1 MLKHSIKISKLN
13 NLKTFIKLGILPET
27 KHTYRNALWC
37 RMCSKSVRESS
48 ESSSTVQDARGH
60 DVERSQKNSTKRLKN
75 VPFVKEL
82 FVGRFDKEMLHYPE
96 LDSSEDVDHLNEL
109 IAPVEKFF
117 TEAVDSQ
124 KIDREGKIPE
134 ELIRQLGDL
143 GLFGQQIP
151 HEYGGLEL
159 DSTGYARMAEVTAL
173 DAAVAVTFAGHQAIG
188 LKGLLIAGT
197 PEQKQQ
203 YLPKLATGEHIA
215 AFCLTEPTSGSD
227 AASIQT
233 RATLSEDGRTF
244 YLNGGKIWIT
254 NGGIADVF
262 TVFAKTVVT
271 DENGKTEDKVTAF
284 FVERA
289 FGGVTSGQP
298 EDKLGIRGSNTCEVH
313 FDNTPVPVEN
323 VIGEV
328 GGGFKIAM
336 NILNGGRFS
345 MGSSGAGMLKR
356 LIGYAAE
363 HAISRTQF
371 EHKIMEFGLIKEKFA
386 EMAVTAYA
394 MESMAYL
401 TSLNLDM
408 YEEPDLSIEAAIVKV
423 FSSEG
428 CWNCASESL
437 QVLGGLG
444 YMKTYP
450 YERYLRDARILMIF
464 EGTNEILR
472 LFIALNCL
480 KYAGKELKE
489 YQKLLR
495 NPLNNP
501 KVAIQFVMKMMGE
514 RRGKTPKLTMR
525 LYENVHPTLKPQAD
539 ELETGTIYLERAVLK
554 LLRQYGNGI
563 IDEQMQLKRLA
574 DMAIDLYALT
584 ACIGRTSR
592 SLSLG
597 LKNNEHERNL
607 TKLFCIQASHRISNN
622 FRNIMMG
629 DQLNGDDLRR
639 DVAEDIFKH
648 HGWAASHPLDMS

>member
-336 NILNGGRFS
+336 NILNGGEICRD
-345 MGSSGAGMLKR
+345 GSDSIRDGEYGL
-356 LIGYAAE
+356 LDIPE
-363 HAISRTQF
+363 SR
-371 EHKIMEFGLIKEKFA
+371 H
-386 EMAVTAYA
+386 
-394 MESMAYL
+394 
-401 TSLNLDM
+401 
-408 YEEPDLSIEAAIVKV
+408 V